1 MPMNQTCS
9 FALSP
14 VKVASC
20 KPWKDIGMELKST
33 KYEVDRFGVATI
45 MLSRPARRNAWTG
58 RMHTEYRW
66 CCSQAENDPAVRVII
81 VQGDPEGRAF
91 CVGADATALGGHVE
105 RGGYDDGLRGEQA
118 NPGYGVHPFLD
129 AHFAWQLG
137 LRVPIIANIN
147 GACAGVALALAA
159 FCDIRFVAAE
169 AVLTTAAP
177 KLGLPAEYGLS
188 WILPR
193 IMSRTL
199 ATDLLL
205 SGRRFTG
212 IEAINYGFALQPPVS
227 SAAGPTS
234 SPEQTVRNSNR
245 QTESGT
251 LVSKAIESGTLA
263 LDNIDA
269 TVQRYAHVLATEVS
283 PASLT
288 MTKRQLARDLLRH
301 DVGSSIR
308 EADELL
314 AIAMTQPDF
323 TEGVA
328 ALQEKRPP
336 RF

>member
-1 MPMNQTCS
+1 
-9 FALSP
+9 
-14 VKVASC
+14 
-20 KPWKDIGMELKST
+20 MELKST
-33 KYEVDRFGVATI
+33 KYNVNRFGVATI

-66 CCSQAENDPAVRVII
+66 CCNQAEIDPAVRVI
-81 VQGDPEGRAF
+81 VVEGDPEGRAF

-118 NPGYGVHPFLD
+118 NPGYGLHPFLD

-137 LRVPIIANIN
+137 LRVPIIANVN

-159 FCDIRFVAAE
+159 FCDIRFAAAE

-193 IMSRTL
+193 IMSRTV

-212 IEAINYGFALQPPVS
+212 TEAANYGFALRSPS
-227 SAAGPTS
+227 SDEINA
-234 SPEQTVRNSNR
+234 E
-245 QTESGT
+245 
-251 LVSKAIESGTLA
+251 
-263 LDNIDA
+263 
-269 TVQRYAHVLATEVS
+269 VQRYAHVLATEVS

-301 DVGSSIR
+301 DVGTSIR

-314 AIAMTQPDF
+314 ATAMTQPDF

-328 ALQEKRPP
+328 ALQERRPP

>member
-1 MPMNQTCS
+1 
-9 FALSP
+9 
-14 VKVASC
+14 V
-20 KPWKDIGMELKST
+20 ELKST
-33 KYEVDRFGVATI
+33 RYNVDSFGVATI

-66 CCSQAENDPAVRVII
+66 CCSQAENDPRVRVIV

-91 CVGADATALGGHVE
+91 CVGADTTALGGHVE
-105 RGGYDDGLRGEQA
+105 RGGYDDGLRGEQS
-118 NPGYGVHPFLD
+118 NPGYGVHSFLD
-129 AHFAWQLG
+129 AHFAWQLA
-137 LRVPIIANIN
+137 LRVPIIADVN

-193 IMSRTL
+193 IMSRTV

-212 IEAINYGFALQPPVS
+212 TEAAAHGFALHAPPLETINEE
-227 SAAGPTS
+227 A
-234 SPEQTVRNSNR
+234 
-245 QTESGT
+245 
-251 LVSKAIESGTLA
+251 
-263 LDNIDA
+263 
-269 TVQRYAHVLATEVS
+269 QRYAHLLATEVS

-301 DVGSSIR
+301 DVGTSIR

-314 AIAMTQPDF
+314 ATAMTQPDF

-336 RF
+336 RFQSRQCGKNT

>member
-1 MPMNQTCS
+1 
-9 FALSP
+9 
-14 VKVASC
+14 
-20 KPWKDIGMELKST
+20 MELKST
-33 KYEVDRFGVATI
+33 KYHVDNFGVATI

-66 CCSQAENDPAVRVII
+66 CCSQAEQNPNVRVIV

-91 CVGADATALGGHVE
+91 CVGADSTALGGHVE
-105 RGGYDDGLRGEQA
+105 RGRYDDGLRGEQA

-129 AHFAWQLG
+129 AHFAWQLA
-137 LRVPIIANIN
+137 LRVPIIANVN

-188 WILPR
+188 WMLPR
-193 IMSRTL
+193 LMSRTI

-212 IEAINYGFALQPPVS
+212 TEATSYGFALEV
-227 SAAGPTS
+227 PTS
-234 SPEQTVRNSNR
+234 NAAQPTPSPEESIPSSEEQT
-245 QTESGT
+245 GT
-251 LVSKAIESGTLA
+251 GAPTL
-263 LDNIDA
+263 DRIDEV
-269 TVQRYAHVLATEVS
+269 VQRYAHVLATEVS

-301 DVGSSIR
+301 DVGTSIR

-314 AIAMTQPDF
+314 ATAMIQPDF

-328 ALQEKRPP
+328 ALREKRAPH
-336 RF
+336 F

>member
-1 MPMNQTCS
+1 
-9 FALSP
+9 
-14 VKVASC
+14 
-20 KPWKDIGMELKST
+20 MELKST
-33 KYEVDRFGVATI
+33 RYNVDRFGVATI

-66 CCSQAENDPAVRVII
+66 CCDQAENDSAVRVII

-129 AHFAWQLG
+129 AHFSWQLG
-137 LRVPIIANIN
+137 LRVPIIANVN

-188 WILPR
+188 WMLPR
-193 IMSRTL
+193 LMNRTV

-212 IEAINYGFALQPPVS
+212 TEATTYGFALR
-227 SAAGPTS
+227 
-234 SPEQTVRNSNR
+234 SPS
-245 QTESGT
+245 
-251 LVSKAIESGTLA
+251 
-263 LDNIDA
+263 LDTIDA
-269 TVQRYAHVLATEVS
+269 EVHHYAHVLATEVS

-301 DVGSSIR
+301 DVGASIR

-314 AIAMTQPDF
+314 ATAITQPDF

-336 RF
+336 HFYVYV